1 MKPLLAEKV
10 DLNNLLF
17 PVLTSVKIDGFRCLI
32 HQADGPITR
41 SMKPIPNHYV
51 RTKLSEWGLAGLDGE
66 LVTTTGGKLDEFS
79 AVQSKLATRGGMP
92 DFEYWVFDRFLDSSL
107 PFSERFARAKAQVE
121 ALNNPRVKVVEHVL
135 VHNLEQLLA
144 FEDKAVTDGFEG
156 SMVRDPQGR
165 YKFGR
170 STLKEGILLK
180 VKRLDD
186 DEGIVVNFQ
195 ERMSNQNQPKISALG
210 YQERSSHQENMIP
223 CGDLGALTVEWRG
236 LQFDVGTGFSAS
248 ERIEYWNIRDLLL
261 GRTLTFAYQGVG
273 SRGKPRFPRF
283 KGFRSSDDRSE

>member
-66 LVTTTGGKLDEFS
+66 LVTTTGGKLDEFN
-79 AVQSKLATRGGMP
+79 AVQSKLATRSGMP
-92 DFEYWVFDRFLDSSL
+92 DFEFWVFDRFLDSSL

-186 DEGIVVNFQ
+186 DEAEVVDFQ
-195 ERMSNQNQPKISALG
+195 ERRTNTNAATLDALG
-210 YQERSSHQENMIP
+210 YQVRSSHQENMVP

-236 LQFDVGTGFSAS
+236 VRFDVGTGFTAAQ
-248 ERIEYWNIRDLLL
+248 RIEFWHVRDTLL
-261 GRTLTFAYQGVG
+261 GRKVTFAYQGVG
-273 SRGKPRFPRF
+273 SRGRPRFPRF
-283 KGFRSSDDRSE
+283 KGFRSAEDVS

>member
-17 PVLTSVKIDGFRCLI
+17 PVYTSVKIDGFRCLI

-66 LVTTTGGKLDEFS
+66 LITTTGGKMDEFN
-79 AVQSKLATRGGMP
+79 AVQSKLATRSGMP
-92 DFEYWVFDRFLDSSL
+92 DFEYLVFDRFLDSSL

-165 YKFGR
+165 YKYGR

-186 DEGIVVNFQ
+186 DEAEVVHFQ
-195 ERMSNQNQPKISALG
+195 ERRTNTNEPTRDALG
-210 YQERSSHQENMIP
+210 YQQRSSHQENMVP

-236 LQFDVGTGFSAS
+236 VQFDVGTGFTAAQ
-248 ERIEYWNIRDLLL
+248 RVEYWNIRDSLL
-261 GRTLTFAYQGVG
+261 GRKVTFAYQGVG
-273 SRGKPRFPRF
+273 SKGRPRFPRF
-283 KGFRSSDDRSE
+283 KGFRAEEDVS